1 MVPPPHATTT
11 RYRPR
16 SSGRPPRCRGWH
28 QRTASDSVARIGRM
42 SNLDG
47 VVAHLQ
53 EVVHGAARS
62 SSSSIHFTLQRYP
75 GRGSARPNLIVSGGR
90 TAPRRWRVGINIL
103 LPGSRRTEV
112 TAKVAR
118 GPAVVLHGDR
128 LRPPGAGQVEDHL
141 RRGGSLCLVGTAT
154 RLLAP
159 RQVRPGDSGA
169 LQRVPGVPRA
179 QASRRAWSRSAIE
192 RVRGG
197 ASHRAM
203 IAPRDGRRRNRRRS
217 SGLPARVCG
226 AARPQ
231 RRSRRSLAARAVPCH
246 RRCRTIYGA
255 ARGDG

>member
-1 MVPPPHATTT
+1 MSRPIRPTTTIVSRVARMVPPPHATTT
-11 RYRPR
+11 PYRPR

-53 EVVHGAARS
+53 EVGHGAARS

-103 LPGSRRTEV
+103 LPGSRRTGV

-118 GPAVVLHGDR
+118 GPAVTCDVEAPCASLARR
-128 LRPPGAGQVEDHL
+128 LASLL
-141 RRGGSLCLVGTAT
+141 RARCVQETA
-154 RLLAP
+154 AP
-159 RQVRPGDSGA
+159 CSVCQES
-169 LQRVPGVPRA
+169 RA
-179 QASRRAWSRSAIE
+179 RQASRRASSRSAIE

-197 ASHRAM
+197 ASS
-203 IAPRDGRRRNRRRS
+203 RDD
-217 SGLPARVCG
+217 
-226 AARPQ
+226 
-231 RRSRRSLAARAVPCH
+231 
-246 RRCRTIYGA
+246 RTS
-255 ARGDG
+255 